1 MGMRANEI
9 RTELKADA
17 VAGSGIPQ
25 YLRFDCIRLHCK
37 NLRRRPPYE
46 GTIGERFEWVQM
58 ILQPF
63 KHALTGSKFD
73 FLGTINKAQSIKT
86 NGVLREGISKALRRF
101 STTSTNYFKFLLDL
115 VLISSILNRTLAG
128 ILQQMFLLQ
137 FFNSMQSFF
146 AQRLRLNLILEI
158 QCKRVCPSKP
168 LETGSIALMD
178 KSIMNAFLA

>member
-1 MGMRANEI
+1 MRANEI

-73 FLGTINKAQSIKT
+73 FLGTINKDKWCVARGDFKGSSRLLNHIDKLLQIFTRSRAYKFYI
-86 NGVLREGISKALRRF
+86 ESHISRN
-101 STTSTNYFKFLLDL
+101 TSTN
-115 VLISSILNRTLAG
+115 VLAA
-128 ILQQMFLLQ
+128 ILQFDAIRNCSLLK
-137 FFNSMQSFF
+137 N
-146 AQRLRLNLILEI
+146 
-158 QCKRVCPSKP
+158 
-168 LETGSIALMD
+168 
-178 KSIMNAFLA
+178 